1 MFKVF
6 KYTFSDFIR
15 SYWNLV
21 YTGFYLALAFS
32 LLFLNHD
39 LSKGIAGLMNLII
52 ILCPLIGTIFGV
64 MYFYNSREFTQLL
77 MAQPIKRKSIFLGQY
92 LGLSLSLSA
101 SLIIGLGVPFLAYG
115 LLKSA
120 AISNFITLIVSGV
133 LLTFIFTALS
143 FLISIR
149 NENRLK
155 GFGFAILVWLL
166 MAVVFDGIFLLSL
179 LIFQEYPLEQY
190 AIGMS
195 VLNPIDLSRI
205 LVLLK
210 LDISAIMG
218 YTGAVFQKFFHQ
230 GGGMLISFGSMLLWI
245 LIPAGLFLRKA
256 VRKDF

>member
-21 YTGFYLALAFS
+21 YTGFYLLLAFS

-39 LSKGIAGLMNLII
+39 LNKGIAGLMNLII

-77 MAQPIKRKSIFLGQY
+77 MAQPIKRVSIFLGQY

-115 LLKSA
+115 LFRSSDVA
-120 AISNFITLIVSGV
+120 NFGILLVSGV
-133 LLTFIFTALS
+133 FLTFIFTALS
-143 FLISIR
+143 FLIAIR
-149 NENRLK
+149 NENKLK

-166 MAVVFDGIFLLSL
+166 MALVFDGIFLLSL
-179 LIFQEYPLEQY
+179 LVFQEYPLEHY

-195 VLNPIDLSRI
+195 VFNPIDLSRI
-205 LVLLK
+205 LVLLQ
-210 LDISAIMG
+210 LDNSAIMG
-218 YTGAVFQKFFHQ
+218 YTGAVFQKFFHK
-230 GGGMLISFGSMLLWI
+230 GPGMIISFASMAMWVI
-245 LIPAGLFLRKA
+245 VPVSLFIRKA
-256 VRKDF
+256 TRKDF

>member
-1 MFKVF
+1 MSKVF
-6 KYTFSDFIR
+6 KYTFQDFTR
-15 SYWNLV
+15 SWWNIA
-21 YTGFYLALAFS
+21 YTGFYLILAFS

-52 ILCPLIGTIFGV
+52 ILCPLIGTIFGI

-92 LGLSLSLSA
+92 LGLALSLSA
-101 SLIIGLGVPFLAYG
+101 SLILGLGIPFLAYG
-115 LLKSA
+115 LLEST
-120 AISNFITLIVSGV
+120 AIGNFLILLISGI
-133 LLTFIFTALS
+133 LLTFIFTALA
-143 FLISIR
+143 FMIAIR
-149 NENRLK
+149 NENKLK
-155 GFGFAILVWLL
+155 GFGLAILVWLL
-166 MAVVFDGIFLLSL
+166 MALIYDGIFLLSL
-179 LIFQEYPLEQY
+179 LVFQEYPLEHY

-195 VLNPIDLSRI
+195 VFNPIDLSRI

-230 GGGMLISFGSMLLWI
+230 QGGMIISMVSMLLWI
-245 LIPAGLFLRKA
+245 VIPAGIFLRKA